1 MKYTA
6 KQIKKTFL
14 DYFTQN
20 GHTQIT
26 NKSIVPHDD
35 PSLLFINAGMAPMK
49 RVFSGEEQPVSKR
62 MCNVQTCIRTN
73 DIDSIGDRHH
83 LCAFNM
89 LGSWSIGDYFKE
101 GAITFAFNLLTK
113 NFGIPA
119 EKLYVTVFS
128 GDEEKNIPADED
140 SAGFWQKVGIDKN
153 HIVKCGF
160 DDNFWSMGD
169 NPGPCGP
176 CTEVFYDTGAQHGP
190 SYEETGIFDTKK
202 RYIEIWNAGVFMQ
215 YYKDENGNRTELPF
229 KSVDTGS
236 GLERLLITLN
246 GLESV
251 YDTEIYLPII
261 EFVKSHSTN
270 PNERSL
276 RIIAEHA
283 NSSTHILNAGVD
295 PSNVKRGYIL
305 RRLMRRLMRHLRVV
319 GCDEQYL
326 AEIYSITID
335 NMNETELNP
344 DWQLSKD
351 EILAK
356 VKLEQDKFSKMLEQ
370 GLKAFNQF
378 TKFPNNI
385 ENGKIN
391 SKLVFKLF
399 DTFGFPFEMTQELAE
414 ENGYTVDEQEFNQL
428 LEKHKEISR
437 GNVTPHE
444 FKSGLAD
451 NSDNTIRLHTATH
464 LLHCALRHFFGTDLG
479 QKGSN
484 ITPERLRFDF
494 NLDHKMTDEEIKQVE
509 DYVNDLISKEI
520 PVVREEM
527 PYDEAVKQNALGLFK
542 DRYDGTV
549 SVYTIGEYSKE
560 ICRGPHV
567 NNTKELHHFKIQK
580 EESSSAG
587 IRRIKAILD

>member
-6 KQIKKTFL
+6 KQIKKIFL
-14 DYFTQN
+14 DYFTSN
-20 GHTQIT
+20 NHTQIT
-26 NKSIVPHDD
+26 NKPIVPDND
-35 PSLLFINAGMAPMK
+35 PTLLFINAGMAPMK

-83 LCAFNM
+83 LSAFNM

-101 GAITFAFNLLTK
+101 GAITYAYNLLTK
-113 NFGIPA
+113 GFNIPSD
-119 EKLYVTVFS
+119 KLYVTVFS
-128 GDEEKNIPADED
+128 GDEERNIPADND
-140 SAGFWQKVGIDKN
+140 SAAIWEKVGIKKE
-153 HIVKCGF
+153 HIVKCGY

-176 CTEVFYDTGAQHGP
+176 CTEVFYDTGAEHGP
-190 SYEETGIFDTKK
+190 SYEQSGEFDTKN

-215 YYKDENGNRTELPF
+215 YFKDENGTLSELPF

-261 EFVKSHSTN
+261 NFVKEHSTN

-283 NSSTHILNAGVD
+283 NSSTHILNAGVE

-319 GCDEQYL
+319 GCDEKYL
-326 AEIYSITID
+326 TDIYALTID

-344 DWQLSKD
+344 VWNLSK
-351 EILAK
+351 EQILEK
-356 VKLEQDKFSKMLEQ
+356 VKTEQTKFSKMLEQ
-370 GLKAFNQF
+370 GLKAFKDF

-385 ENGKIN
+385 QNGKIN

-399 DTFGFPFEMTQELAE
+399 DTFGFPFEMTEELATE
-414 ENGYTVDEQEFNQL
+414 QGLTVDEKEFNEL

-437 GNVTPHE
+437 GNVEKQE
-444 FKSGLAD
+444 FKSGL
-451 NSDNTIRLHTATH
+451 SDTSYETTRLHTATH
-464 LLHCALRHFFGTDLG
+464 LLHCALRKIFGEGLG

-494 NLDHKMTDEEIKQVE
+494 NLDHKMTPEEIKQVE
-509 DYVNDLISKEI
+509 DYVNDIINKQVDVI
-520 PVVREEM
+520 REEM
-527 PYDEAVKQNALGLFK
+527 SYDEAVKANALGLFA
-542 DRYDGTV
+542 DRYDGIV
-549 SVYTIGEYSKE
+549 SVYTIGEFSKE

>member
-14 DYFTQN
+14 DYFTSN
-20 GHTQIT
+20 NHTQIS

-49 RVFSGEEQPVSKR
+49 KVFSGDEQPVAKT

-73 DIDSIGDRHH
+73 DIDSIGYRHH

-89 LGSWSIGDYFKE
+89 LGSWSIGAYFKE
-101 GAITFAFNLLTK
+101 GAITYAYNILTQ
-113 NFGIPA
+113 NFGIPS

-128 GDEEKNIPADED
+128 GDEQRNIPADED
-140 SAGFWQKVGIDKN
+140 SAAIWEKVGIN
-153 HIVKCGF
+153 PTHIVKCGY
-160 DDNFWSMGD
+160 DDNFWKMGD
-169 NPGPCGP
+169 SAGPCGP
-176 CTEVFYDTGAQHGP
+176 CTEVFYDTGAEHGP
-190 SYEETGIFDTKK
+190 SYEESGEFDTKK
-202 RYIEIWNAGVFMQ
+202 RYIEIWNAGVFMS
-215 YYKDENGNRTELPF
+215 YYRDDEGNLTELPF

-251 YDTEIYLPII
+251 YDTEIYLPIL
-261 EFVKSHSTN
+261 EFVKQYATI

-319 GCDEQYL
+319 GFPEEKL
-326 AEIYSITID
+326 VEIYSLTID
-335 NMNETELNP
+335 NMNATELNP
-344 DWQLSKD
+344 EWQLSKQQ
-351 EILAK
+351 ILEK
-356 VKLEQDKFSKMLEQ
+356 VQLEQNKFSKMLEQ

-414 ENGYTVDEQEFNQL
+414 ENNLTVDEKEFNEL
-428 LEKHKEISR
+428 FEKHKEASR
-437 GNVTPHE
+437 GNVAPQE

-464 LLHCALRHFFGTDLG
+464 LLHCALRHFFGEDLG

-494 NLDHKMTDEEIKQVE
+494 NLDHKMTEDEIKQVE
-509 DYVNDLISKEI
+509 DYVNDIISKQV

-542 DRYDGTV
+542 DRYDGVV

-567 NNTKELHHFKIQK
+567 ENTKDLHHFKIQK